1 MGKAALERLPGV
13 VRVVKGFFKSSE
25 INTAYYDP
33 TKISVTEMENALRT
47 AGTYLSTM
55 NNP

>member
-1 MGKAALERLPGV
+1 LERLPGV
-13 VRVVKGFFKSSE
+13 VRVEKGFFKSSE
-25 INTAYYDP
+25 IDRVYYDP
-33 TKISVTEMENALRT
+33 AKITVNEMENALKK